1 MLHLT
6 DDLME
11 RAFLALTQGANWAEL
26 PQELKE
32 LQPEMW
38 AGLGALLLST
48 YKVKAMSTVH

>member
-6 DDLME
+6 DNLVE
-11 RAFLALTQGANWAEL
+11 RAFLALTQGAEWKEL

-38 AGLGALLLST
+38 ASLGALLLST
-48 YKVKAMSTVH
+48 YRVKAMSTLH